1 MFGKGDEG
9 TARAAWVLT
18 RQVVVLLAL
27 VVRQRHELPEQQR
40 VLEHPLNGL
49 DEVGLQ
55 RGRVLLGGVPGVQK
69 SLEGFVSFRTLQ
81 NLLYFNVIS
90 AEAAVQFEVV
100 RIVKE
105 RASKGKQ

>member
-1 MFGKGDEG
+1 MGSQAGDEG
-9 TARAAWVLT
+9 TAGARLVLT

-40 VLEHPLNGL
+40 VLEHPLHGL

-69 SLEGFVSFRTLQ
+69 GLEGLVGFR
-81 NLLYFNVIS
+81 Y
-90 AEAAVQFEVV
+90 
-100 RIVKE
+100 K
-105 RASKGKQ
+105 